1 MKSNIGIVSLV
12 LVLMAA
18 SSLVSMFSVLRIDS
32 IIHGDLYRFGLEFSY
47 QWALPYWTMTTII
60 FAVGWF
66 NIILSFAFQFY
77 VLLYSRKETTVQ
89 ETPKI
94 LEPTPP
100 IEIAETAQKLDEQ
113 TPEKVE
119 APIEEQEEP
128 MPSQES
134 EQPAENVETTL
145 EEFLQPQTET
155 SVEATDGVVETHPE
169 EERPSEIEPE
179 NPVEEQQPQE
189 SQPTEQQPTEQ
200 QPTIENQEPQPST
213 NEAEQQPIEEKTE
226 DNQPVTEVPVEAE
239 EQQPTQTT
247 TSEDTNPQAP
257 AESSQN

>member
-1 MKSNIGIVSLV
+1 
-12 LVLMAA
+12 MAA

-32 IIHGDLYRFGLEFSY
+32 IVRGDLYRFGLEFSY

-77 VLLYSRKETTVQ
+77 VLLYRRKETIAQ
-89 ETPKI
+89 ETPKQ
-94 LEPTPP
+94 LEPTPH
-100 IEIAETAQKLDEQ
+100 IETAKTTHKSDEQ
-113 TPEKVE
+113 LPEKVE
-119 APIEEQEEP
+119 APVEGPQEP

-155 SVEATDGVVETHPE
+155 SAEATNGVVKTDQE
-169 EERPSEIEPE
+169 EQPSETEHE
-179 NPVEEQQPQE
+179 NPVEEQQPEE
-189 SQPTEQQPTEQ
+189 SQRPPETQPTEQQPTTEKPEDT
-200 QPTIENQEPQPST
+200 QP
-213 NEAEQQPIEEKTE
+213 A
-226 DNQPVTEVPVEAE
+226 VEVPVEPE

-247 TSEDTNPQAP
+247 TSEDTNPQP
-257 AESSQN
+257 LAESSQN